1 MTTPIEGY
9 ALIGNTRTAALVGR
23 DGSID
28 WLCAPRFDS
37 RACFAALLGTREHGR
52 WLLAP
57 ATKARTVRRS
67 YRSDT
72 LVLETEFETGDG
84 TVRLIDC
91 MPLWPDRTDV
101 VRVVEGV
108 RGRVPMRMELVIRC
122 GYGVVV
128 PWVRRVENA
137 LLATAGPDS
146 LELRTAV
153 ETRGEGLTTVAEFTV
168 QRGQRIPFVISHF
181 PSHQP
186 RPLPVDANAA
196 IAATELWWRNWCARC
211 TYDGRWGD
219 AVRRSLLT
227 LKALT
232 YAPTGG
238 IVAAPTTSLPER
250 IGGVRNWDYRFC
262 WPRDATYTLYALLL
276 AGYHDEARAWREWL
290 LRAAAGRPQDMQT
303 VYGVAGERQLTE
315 LELRWLPG
323 YAGSAPVRIGNAA
336 AAQCQLDV
344 YGEVI
349 DALYLARIAGLDH
362 DDDAWNFQRALLEF
376 LESHWTKP
384 DNGIWEVRG
393 ERRHFTHSKVMAWV
407 ALDRAIKAV
416 ENQGADGP
424 VERWRRVRA
433 RIHADVCR
441 KGYSARRGAF
451 VQHYGSNKL
460 DASLL
465 LMPLV
470 GFLPPEDPR
479 VRSTAEAIERELTLE
494 GFVIRYLTTR
504 QVDGLPAGEG
514 VFLPCSF
521 WLADNLALQ
530 GRNAEAEA
538 LFERLLAVR
547 NDVGLLSEE
556 YDPRGRHQLGNFPQ
570 ALSHVALIN
579 TARNLSR
586 RGGPGEHRSGGMDQA
601 PPGGSTT
608 AAQRSKP
615 APK

>member
-37 RACFAALLGTREHGR
+37 PACFAALLGNHEHGR

-57 ATKARTVRRS
+57 AGKVRTVRRS

-72 LVLETEFETGDG
+72 LVLETEFETAHGR
-84 TVRLIDC
+84 VRLIDC
-91 MPLWPDRTDV
+91 MPPWPDRTDV
-101 VRVVEGV
+101 VRVVEGLS
-108 RGRVPMRMELVIRC
+108 GRVPMRMELIIRG
-122 GYGVVV
+122 GYGVFV
-128 PWVRRVENA
+128 PWVRRVDSA
-137 LLATAGPDS
+137 LLATAGPDA

-153 ETRGEGLTTVAEFTV
+153 ETRGKGFTTVAEFTV
-168 QRGQRIPFVISHF
+168 RHGERIPFVISHF
-181 PSHQP
+181 SSHLP
-186 RPLPVDANAA
+186 RPLPIDADAA
-196 IAATELWWRNWCARC
+196 IAATELEWRTWCARC

-219 AVRRSLLT
+219 AVKRSLIT

-238 IVAAPTTSLPER
+238 IVAAATTSLPER
-250 IGGVRNWDYRFC
+250 RGGVRNWDYRFC

-276 AGYHDEARAWREWL
+276 AGYHDEALAWREWL
-290 LRAAAGRPQDMQT
+290 LRAAAGRPQEMQA

-315 LELRWLPG
+315 LELPWLPG
-323 YAGSAPVRIGNAA
+323 YARSVPVRIGNAA

-349 DALYLARIAGLDH
+349 DALHLARTAGLDP
-362 DDDAWNFQRALLEF
+362 DDNAWNFQRTLLKF
-376 LESHWTKP
+376 LESHWSKP

-393 ERRHFTHSKVMAWV
+393 ERQHFTHSKVMAWV
-407 ALDRAIKAV
+407 AFDRAIKAV
-416 ENQGADGP
+416 ESHGVDGP
-424 VERWRRVRA
+424 AKRWRRLRA

-441 KGYSARRGAF
+441 KGYSAKRGTF
-451 VQHYGSNKL
+451 VQHYGSDRL

-465 LMPLV
+465 LTPLV

-479 VRSTAEAIERELTLE
+479 VRATVEAIERELTFGGL
-494 GFVIRYLTTR
+494 VIRYRTTR
-504 QVDGLPAGEG
+504 RVDRLPPGEG

-521 WLADNLALQ
+521 WLADNLVLQ
-530 GRNAEAEA
+530 GRTDDAEA
-538 LFERLLAVR
+538 LFERLLSLR

-556 YDPRGRHQLGNFPQ
+556 YDPRSRRQLGNFPQ

-579 TARNLSR
+579 TASILSHH
-586 RGGPGEHRSGGMDQA
+586 GGPSEHRSGGMGQA
-601 PPGGSTT
+601 PPGGSKK
-608 AAQRSKP
+608 AASRLR
-615 APK
+615 